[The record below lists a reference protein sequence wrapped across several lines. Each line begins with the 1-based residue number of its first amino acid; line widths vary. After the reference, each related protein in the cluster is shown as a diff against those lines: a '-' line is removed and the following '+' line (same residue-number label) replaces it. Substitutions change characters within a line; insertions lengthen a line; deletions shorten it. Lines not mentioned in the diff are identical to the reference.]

1 MPGISGIPDA
11 GATDVPRTVTA
22 LGHERVIR
30 SMRERRT
37 RAVLRQNA
45 HRKRDLEER
54 ERS

>member
-22 LGHERVIR
+22 LGHERAIR